1 MVFYDLMKK
10 KHGNFGEFKLVI
22 TTSVTTN
29 SQKFP
34 GCCFSG
40 HAIIKMQRTIYVFVK
55 YVIFL
60 KMT

>member
-1 MVFYDLMKK
+1 MKK
-10 KHGNFGEFKLVI
+10 KHANFGEFKLVI
-22 TTSVTTN
+22 DTSVTTN